1 MKEVD
6 RLIYEKSNT
15 YRLHADNLR
24 WTLLGGYA
32 AFFAAA
38 TSLLSPQNTS
48 NHFETVALNLL
59 LFTVSYGYLFV
70 LAVQNWFY
78 NLFAK
83 FVKEC
88 EQRLCDNKP
97 LRPLEEFAVDQ
108 GPYVNPFH
116 PAFFFAELVVS
127 ITSFYFLYS
136 AFILP
141 LRALTDTL
149 VQLIPFK
156 AQIVPTLI
164 SISFVLVI
172 LTFYLYITNYFLF
185 QRWNSIVYKRII
197 VPFSNLWQ
205 PLNNTEEN
213 KAKIKKHRL

>member
-6 RLIYEKSNT
+6 RLLYEKSNT

-38 TSLLSPQNTS
+38 TTLLSPQNTA
-48 NHFETVALNLL
+48 NHFETVAINIL
-59 LFTVSYGYLFV
+59 LFIVSYGYLLV

-88 EQRLCDNKP
+88 EQRLCDGKP
-97 LRPLEEFAVDQ
+97 LRPLEEFAVHQ

-116 PAFFFAELVVS
+116 PAFFFAELVVA

-136 AFILP
+136 AFVLP
-141 LRALTDTL
+141 LRAFIDS
-149 VQLIPFK
+149 LIHTIPPTS
-156 AQIVPTLI
+156 QIIPTLI
-164 SISFVLVI
+164 FIGIPVVI
-172 LTFYLYITNYFLF
+172 LTSYLIFTNYFLLK
-185 QRWNSIVYKRII
+185 RWNSTVYKWLI

-205 PLNNTEEN
+205 PLHDEN
-213 KAKIKKHRL
+213 KTKRS